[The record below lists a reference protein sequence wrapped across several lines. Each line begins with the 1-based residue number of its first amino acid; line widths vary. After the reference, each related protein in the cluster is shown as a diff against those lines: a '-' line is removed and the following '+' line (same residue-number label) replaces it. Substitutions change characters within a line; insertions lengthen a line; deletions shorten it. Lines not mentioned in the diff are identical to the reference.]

1 MSSTAKPEVNLRAA
15 SRDKNV
21 GWYLQGIPTLT
32 ETQCDLL
39 ENYSNIPADEVVP
52 HVLKMR
58 DELWEVYP
66 FPCVG
71 LFRFIDLGLSNT
83 ASYALVLGRLKA
95 GASLLDLGCCCG
107 QDLRK
112 LVRDGAPSDN
122 LYGAELFQELHDTGY
137 NLFLDRNRFKAN
149 MYQADIFDP
158 EGPLKELEGWMDI
171 VYVGL
176 FLHQFDWEGQIRAG
190 ERIVRLMKDVP
201 GDGTISY
208 RHNLESFRKY
218 WSELG
223 EKTGTQWR
231 VDAKLMEVRRDWAKD
246 DKTTGLLFEVVRVK

>member
-1 MSSTAKPEVNLRAA
+1 M
-15 SRDKNV
+15 
-21 GWYLQGIPTLT
+21 
-32 ETQCDLL
+32 
-39 ENYSNIPADEVVP
+39 
-52 HVLKMR
+52 
-58 DELWEVYP
+58 
-66 FPCVG
+66 
-71 LFRFIDLGLSNT
+71 
-83 ASYALVLGRLKA
+83 
-95 GASLLDLGCCCG
+95 
-107 QDLRK
+107 
-112 LVRDGAPSDN
+112 RDGAPSDN

-158 EGPLKELEGWMDI
+158 ERPLKELEGRMDI

-201 GDGTISY
+201 GVMIVGRQIGSTEAGLVLTGGKDGTISY

-218 WSELG
+218 WSEMG

-246 DKTTGLLFEVVRVK
+246 DKTTGLLFEVVRVKCGHDSVLPRYYWRVPEFDSLRVN